1 MKFLIDAHLPRKLCA
16 LLQELGCEAYHTMDL
31 PTGNASTDLEI
42 TLFADTNNLVIMTK
56 DSDFVDAH
64 LLVQRPKKLLHISVG
79 NISNQNLLKLVQHN
93 YEAIFRALTEFD
105 FVELS
110 ATSLIVHELPE

>member
-1 MKFLIDAHLPRKLCA
+1 MRVYQKLHAEMTSNRLIRVSRA
-16 LLQELGCEAYHTMDL
+16 AYSSA
-31 PTGNASTDLEI
+31 ASTDLEI